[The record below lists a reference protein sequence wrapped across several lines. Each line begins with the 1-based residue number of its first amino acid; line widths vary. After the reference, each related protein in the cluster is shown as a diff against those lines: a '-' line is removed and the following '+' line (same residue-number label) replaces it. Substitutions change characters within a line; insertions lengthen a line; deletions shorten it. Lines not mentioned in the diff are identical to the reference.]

1 MRQAEEIRYLPQ
13 AVITMQAQN
22 TKANEKYT
30 FEKPVIIVVGVG
42 LGVGD
47 NVKTGYFCQKMSDSS
62 AQLNWAM

>member
-1 MRQAEEIRYLPQ
+1 
-13 AVITMQAQN
+13 MQPQN
-22 TKANEKYT
+22 TKANEKYK

-42 LGVGD
+42 VGVGD